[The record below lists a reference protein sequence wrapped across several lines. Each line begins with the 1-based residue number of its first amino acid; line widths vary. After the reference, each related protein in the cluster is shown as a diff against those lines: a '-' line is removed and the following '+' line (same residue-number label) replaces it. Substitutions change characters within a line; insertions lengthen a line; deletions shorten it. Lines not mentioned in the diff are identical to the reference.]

1 MNITRESRVHHRRK
15 TQLLG
20 TVCLMLAVPAA
31 YAEGTVEEI
40 VVSAQKRDESLTDTP
55 VSVSVVGSEWVANSN
70 LTSLEDLGA
79 VVPGLSFFSQFVYNN
94 TVTLR
99 GVGTFSRNVGFD
111 ERVGLYL
118 DGIYLGP
125 SYGLNQNLLDLAQ
138 VEVLRGP
145 QGTFFGRNAIAGAIN
160 LKSQKP
166 GDELRVMGR
175 ARYGGVGERVLQGL
189 VSTPVSDE
197 LAISLSAGLNNRDGL
212 TDNLVTGDEIDNR
225 NRDSMRA
232 QAVYSRG
239 SFEVR
244 LSLDRTSLDE
254 RALIGDPLSETLGIA
269 PEGFAPNDFEVAF
282 NTTPRQSLVAKGAGL
297 TLSYELTGGGTIQT
311 LSGLRS
317 TDVAMVNDTDYT
329 PADLLHIDYD
339 EAYNHFSQEV
349 RYASNQNAAISYMVG
364 VTYLDQRAKTDRH
377 AVAGADGLMLGM
389 LPGADLSNIGQ
400 VDTTAWGVFA
410 NADYAVTERL
420 SLRAGLRYSHDKKVA
435 DWTINT
441 LEGPV
446 FGLATGTLNAERTDD
461 DISPTFSVSY
471 QASDDIT
478 AFVRYAEGYKSGG
491 FNLDY
496 VSAGIFPGDV
506 AFEKESA
513 RSYEAGLK
521 GSVADGTLWFSATA
535 FWVDYDD
542 FQVNQFRDLG
552 GGRTAIVISNA
563 AKVRTKGVELEVQ
576 AELAEGLSVRAWT
589 SVLDA
594 TYSEFA
600 EGGVGGTDVS
610 GNKLDA
616 PDFEAGVVVD
626 YERSLNA
633 SLLGFVHASF
643 THAGGSYV
651 TPDNITSQPLLGGAS
666 VPYGRLDA
674 RDLLDMKLGVGSDDG
689 VWRLA
694 IYAENI
700 LKDDAVTSSIRDF
713 FGTITEARL
722 QPRSYGL
729 EASFSF

>member
-1 MNITRESRVHHRRK
+1 
-15 TQLLG
+15 
-20 TVCLMLAVPAA
+20 MLAAPVAH
-31 YAEGTVEEI
+31 AESIVEEI

-55 VSVSVVGSEWVANSN
+55 VSVSVVGSEWVAKSN

-79 VVPGLSFFSQFVYNN
+79 VVPGLNFFSQFVYNN

-99 GVGTFSRNVGFD
+99 GVGTFSRNAGFD

-166 GDELRVMGR
+166 GEELRVMGR
-175 ARYGGVGERVLQGL
+175 ARYGSLGERVLQGL
-189 VSTPVSDE
+189 VSVPVRDE
-197 LAISLSAGLNNRDGL
+197 LAISMAAGLNNRDGL
-212 TDNLVTGDEIDNR
+212 TDNLITGDELDTR

-232 QAVYSRG
+232 QAVYGRDG
-239 SFEVR
+239 FEAH

-254 RALIGDPLSETLGIA
+254 RALIGDPLSDTMGAA
-269 PEGFAPNDFEVAF
+269 PDIFAPHDFEVAF
-282 NTTPRQSLVAKGAGL
+282 NTMPQQSVVAKGAGL
-297 TLSYELTGGGTIQT
+297 TLSYELANGGTIQS

-317 TDVAMVNDTDYT
+317 TDVAMKNDTDYT

-339 EAYNHFSQEV
+339 EAYSHFSQEV
-349 RYASNQNAAISYMVG
+349 RYASNRDAAFSYMVG
-364 VTYLDQRAKTDRH
+364 GTYLDQKAKTDRH
-377 AVAGADGLMLGM
+377 AIAGADGLLLGM

-400 VDTTAWGVFA
+400 VDTTAWGLFA
-410 NADYAVTERL
+410 NADYAVTDRL
-420 SLRAGLRYSHDKKVA
+420 SLRAGVRYSHDKKVA

-441 LEGPV
+441 LQGPV

-471 QASDDIT
+471 RASDDMT

-496 VSAGIFPGDV
+496 VSAGIFPGDME
-506 AFEKESA
+506 FEKESA

-521 GSVADGTLWFSATA
+521 GSMADGMIWFSATA

-563 AKVRTKGVELEVQ
+563 AKVRTKGLELEVQ
-576 AELAEGLSVRAWT
+576 AEPTEGLSIRAWT

-594 TYSEFA
+594 VYSEFA

-626 YERSLNA
+626 YERNLSA
-633 SLLGFVHASF
+633 TLLGFLHASF

-651 TPDNITSQPLLGGAS
+651 TPDNVRSQPLLAGGS
-666 VPYGRLDA
+666 IPYGRLGA
-674 RDLLDMKLGVGSDDG
+674 RDLFDVKLGVGSDDG
-689 VWRLA
+689 AWRLA
-694 IYAENI
+694 FYAENI

-729 EASFSF
+729 EASFAF

>member
-1 MNITRESRVHHRRK
+1 MITRESRVHRRLK
-15 TQLLG
+15 THLLCG
-20 TVCLMLAVPAA
+20 AACLMVATPALADS
-31 YAEGTVEEI
+31 TVEEI
-40 VVSAQKRDESLTDTP
+40 VVSAQKREESLTDTP

-99 GVGTFSRNVGFD
+99 GVGTFSRNIGFD

-160 LKSQKP
+160 LKSEKP
-166 GDELRVMGR
+166 GDELRVKGR
-175 ARYGGVGERVLQGL
+175 ARYGSLGERVVQGL
-189 VSTPVSDE
+189 VSVPMGDE
-197 LAISLSAGLNNRDGL
+197 LAVSLSAGLNNRDGL
-212 TDNLVTGDEIDNR
+212 TDNLVTGEVTDNR

-232 QAVYSRG
+232 QAVFRRG
-239 SFEVR
+239 SFEAH

-254 RALIGDPLSETLGIA
+254 RALIGDPLSDTLGVA
-269 PEGFAPNDFEVAF
+269 PDSFAPDDFEVAF
-282 NTTPRQSLVAKGAGL
+282 NTVPQQSLVAKGVGL
-297 TLSYELTGGGTIQT
+297 TLEYELPGGGAIQSLT
-311 LSGLRS
+311 GLRS
-317 TDVAMVNDTDYT
+317 TDVAMVNDTDYS
-329 PADLLHIDYD
+329 PADLFHIDYD
-339 EAYNHFSQEV
+339 EDYSHFSQEL
-349 RYASNQNAAISYMVG
+349 RFASKEGERLTYMAG
-364 VTYLDQRAKTDRH
+364 VSYLDQSAKTDRH
-377 AVAGADGLMLGM
+377 AVAGSSGLLLGM
-389 LPGADLSNIGQ
+389 LPGADLSNTGR
-400 VDTTAWGVFA
+400 VDTTAWGLFA

-420 SLRAGLRYSHDKKVA
+420 SVRAGLRYSHDKKVA

-441 LEGPV
+441 LEGPA

-461 DISPTFSVSY
+461 DISPTVSMSY
-471 QASDDIT
+471 QASDNIT

-521 GSVADGTLWFSATA
+521 GNLADSALWFSATA

-563 AKVRTKGVELEVQ
+563 AKVRTKGLELEVQ
-576 AELAEGLSVRAWT
+576 AELAKGLSVRAWT

-600 EGGVGGTDVS
+600 EGGVGGTDAS

-626 YERSLNA
+626 YERGLSA
-633 SLLGFVHASF
+633 ALLGFVHASF
-643 THAGGSYV
+643 THSGGSYV
-651 TPDNITSQPLLGGAS
+651 TPDNITSQSLLGGAS
-666 VPYGRLDA
+666 VPYGRLGA
-674 RDLLDMKLGVGSDDG
+674 RDLFDVKLGVGSDDST
-689 VWRLA
+689 WRLA
-694 IYAENI
+694 FYAENI

-713 FGTITEARL
+713 FGTISEARL
-722 QPRSYGL
+722 QPRTYGI
-729 EASFSF
+729 EASFAF